1 MPTAELPAFLQEF
14 INHRKGAKDKEL
26 SQAAKKQ
33 LGVSDKKGKQ
43 EIEMALGGI
52 IEQKPKA
59 KIVKNY
65 FKERIKDLTA
75 VKMK

>member
-14 INHRKGAKDKEL
+14 INHRKGAKDKDL

-33 LGVSDKKGKQ
+33 LGVTDKKGKQ
-43 EIEMALGGI
+43 EIEMAIEGI

>member
-14 INHRKGAKDKEL
+14 INHRKHTKDKEMAP
-26 SQAAKKQ
+26 AAKKKM
-33 LGVSDKKGKQ
+33 GITDKKNQQ
-43 EIEMALGGI
+43 EIEMAIEGI
-52 IEQKPKA
+52 IEKKPKA
-59 KIVKNY
+59 KIVRNY

>member
-1 MPTAELPAFLQEF
+1 MPTSELPGFLQEF

-43 EIEMALGGI
+43 EIEMAIEGI

-59 KIVKNY
+59 KIVRNY
-65 FKERIKDLTA
+65 FKERIKDLTS

>member
-1 MPTAELPAFLQEF
+1 MPTSELPGFLQEF
-14 INHRKGAKDKEL
+14 INHRKSAKDKEL

-43 EIEMALGGI
+43 EIEMAMEGI

-59 KIVKNY
+59 KIVRNY

>member
-1 MPTAELPAFLQEF
+1 MPTAELPGFLQEF
-14 INHRKGAKDKEL
+14 INHRKGAKDKEM

-43 EIEMALGGI
+43 EIEMAIGSI

-59 KIVKNY
+59 KIVKNF

-75 VKMK
+75 LKMK

>member
-1 MPTAELPAFLQEF
+1 MPTSELPGFLQEF
-14 INHRKGAKDKEL
+14 INHRKSAKDKEL

-43 EIEMALGGI
+43 EIEMAIEGI

-65 FKERIKDLTA
+65 FKERIKDLTS

>member
-1 MPTAELPAFLQEF
+1 MPTSELPGFLQEF
-14 INHRKGAKDKEL
+14 INHRKSAKDKEL

-33 LGVSDKKGKQ
+33 LGVTDKKGKQ
-43 EIEMALGGI
+43 EIEMAIEGI

-65 FKERIKDLTA
+65 FKERIKDLTS

>member
-14 INHRKGAKDKEL
+14 INHRKHTTDKDL
-26 SQAAKKQ
+26 SQAAKKK
-33 LGVSDKKGKQ
+33 LGVTDKKGQQ
-43 EIEMALGGI
+43 EIEMAIDGI
-52 IEQKPKA
+52 IEKKPKA
-59 KIVKNY
+59 KIVRNY

>member
-1 MPTAELPAFLQEF
+1 MPTAELPGFLQEF
-14 INHRKGAKDKEL
+14 INHRKSAKDKEL

-33 LGVSDKKGKQ
+33 LGVTDKKGKQ
-43 EIEMALGGI
+43 EIEMALEGI

-59 KIVKNY
+59 KIVKNF

-75 VKMK
+75 LKMK

>member
-43 EIEMALGGI
+43 EIEMAIEGI

-65 FKERIKDLTA
+65 FKERIKDLTS

>member
-1 MPTAELPAFLQEF
+1 MPTSELPGFLQEF
-14 INHRKGAKDKEL
+14 INHRKSAKDKEL

-33 LGVSDKKGKQ
+33 LGVSDRKGKQ
-43 EIEMALGGI
+43 EIEMAMEGI

-59 KIVKNY
+59 KIVRNY